1 MNVAPDWLVR
11 GGAAAV
17 AGEVVFVGVMA
28 FMATRGGGGG
38 GGDAAAAAEPPPP
51 AAAAARDDAERAEA
65 SELSNAI
72 KDLS

>member
-1 MNVAPDWLVR
+1 
-11 GGAAAV
+11 
-17 AGEVVFVGVMA
+17 MA
-28 FMATRGGGGG
+28 FMATRGGG